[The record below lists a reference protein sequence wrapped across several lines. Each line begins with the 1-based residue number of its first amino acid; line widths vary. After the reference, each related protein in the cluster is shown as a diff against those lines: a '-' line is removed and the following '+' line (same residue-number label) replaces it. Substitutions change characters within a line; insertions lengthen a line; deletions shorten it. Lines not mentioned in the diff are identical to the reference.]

1 MDDRGNVRAPRTG
14 AAAWLPALGA
24 WREGAATRFRVWA
37 PTHEH
42 VEVLVERDGD
52 SPSVHS
58 LARLPDGSFTGVFD
72 DVRTGD
78 RYWYRLDR
86 RGPFPDPASRCQ
98 PDGVHGPSLV
108 VDPAAFPW
116 SSQPWT
122 GIGLRDL
129 VIYEL
134 HVGTFTPEG
143 TFAGVLERLPYLV
156 DLGITAIE
164 LMPIA
169 DFAGS
174 RNWGYDGVALFAPAR
189 CYGTPDDL
197 RRLVDAA
204 HCAGLAVLLDVVYNH
219 FGPDGAYASLF
230 SPYYFSDRHHSP
242 WGAGINLD
250 GPHADAVRA
259 FFTENALHWLH
270 EYRID
275 GLRLDATH
283 AIVDESADHFLHEL
297 TRRIRASIAD
307 RHVLVIAEDSRN
319 LATIITPPERGGW
332 GLDAVWADDFHH
344 QVRRLAAG
352 DVDGYFQDF
361 SGSTTDLATTLR
373 QGWFYCG
380 QYSAHKGAPRGS
392 DPSALPLERF
402 VICLQNHD
410 QVGNRAFGE
419 RLHHQVDLAV
429 YRALVTLLL
438 TAPETPL
445 LFMGQEWAATT
456 PFLYFTDHEP
466 ELGKL
471 VTEGRRREFQWFSA
485 FTDPGL
491 RERIPDPQAAT
502 TCDASRLRWPE
513 IEHEPHASVRRLY
526 RELLRLRRT
535 DAVIQARDGGHYD
548 AAPAGDAALVVSRTV
563 GSGDTLLVAVQLR
576 GAGTVNARDVAVA
589 ATGTDRTW
597 VPLLTT
603 EDPQFAPRPQPIAIE
618 ASGPIVRFA
627 RPGAVVLHT
636 S

>member
-1 MDDRGNVRAPRTG
+1 M
-14 AAAWLPALGA
+14 
-24 WREGAATRFRVWA
+24 
-37 PTHEH
+37 
-42 VEVLVERDGD
+42 LVERPG
-52 SPSVHS
+52 SPSIHPLS
-58 LARLPDGSFTGVFD
+58 PLPDGSFTGVFD
-72 DVRTGD
+72 DVRPGD

-86 RGPFPDPASRCQ
+86 KGPFPDPASRCQ

-116 SSQPWT
+116 SSQSWT

-219 FGPDGAYASLF
+219 FGPDGAYASVF
-230 SPYYFSDRHHSP
+230 SPYYFSERHHTP

-270 EYRID
+270 EYRVD

-352 DVDGYFQDF
+352 DVDGYFQDY

-380 QYSAHKGAPRGS
+380 QSSAYKGAPRGS

-471 VTEGRRREFQWFSA
+471 VTEGRRREFQRFSVFA
-485 FTDPGL
+485 DSAR

-535 DAVIQARDGGHYD
+535 DAVIQARDGGQCD
-548 AAPAGDAALVVSRTV
+548 AAPASDAALVVSRTA
-563 GSGDTLLVAVQLR
+563 GPGDTLLVVVQLR
-576 GAGTVNARDVAVA
+576 GAGTVNARDVAMA
-589 ATGTDRTW
+589 ATATDRPW

-603 EDPQFAPRPQPIAIE
+603 EDPPFAPRPQPIAIE
-618 ASGPIVRFA
+618 ASGPVVRFA